1 MGNEQY
7 SDTLLQAM
15 SIIAKKAVSEA
26 QFNKTIQAV
35 IVECKDASIEK
46 YRVRY
51 QDGFWEAYGNGSGV
65 TYLPGA
71 SVYILVPNGDMSQ
84 PKTIIG
90 TVEKLGINYINTISE
105 ENQYYENGSN
115 TLSTNQFEL
124 CSYQTKTI
132 EIYNRNKEKN
142 LIDINEEETSFYL
155 KNSSHLKCSF
165 NIKTNLDLY
174 QRYSGNYGIKFYLT
188 FLDKAREEQVT
199 REYIFDTYL
208 MTGNPYLYT
217 NKVLQTTVFEID
229 GVNFQYIDKIELF
242 TEGFP
247 KQAGGKPADIF
258 ISNLAIVGVNQLS
271 QQQMSGASL

>member
-174 QRYSGNYGIKFYLT
+174 QRYSGNYGIKFYL
-188 FLDKAREEQVT
+188 KR
-199 REYIFDTYL
+199 I
-208 MTGNPYLYT
+208 
-217 NKVLQTTVFEID
+217 
-229 GVNFQYIDKIELF
+229 
-242 TEGFP
+242 
-247 KQAGGKPADIF
+247 
-258 ISNLAIVGVNQLS
+258 
-271 QQQMSGASL
+271 